1 LIGFLLPWSDAV
13 VGAKSFGGYTDSWG
27 LAVPSH
33 VLVMLLLGTV
43 LTLAVMPTRVPS
55 WIRTGVLGVLTGG
68 LLAGLAW
75 PYLIGGLGA
84 SLGIL
89 CEAVA
94 AALLIAGG
102 VVERRAA
109 RHGGVSHSV

>member
-1 LIGFLLPWSDAV
+1 M
-13 VGAKSFGGYTDSWG
+13 
-27 LAVPSH
+27 PS
-33 VLVMLLLGTV
+33 
-43 LTLAVMPTRVPS
+43 RVPS
-55 WIRTGVLGVLTGG
+55 WIRTGVLGVLAGG

-84 SLGIL
+84 GLGIL

-94 AALLIAGG
+94 AVLLIAGG

-109 RHGGVSHSV
+109 RHEGVSHSV